1 MKQAWIAIAAGV
13 TAAAAAPLAEVPWP
27 QGYRTWAHVKSAYV
41 GPGHPAAPKYE
52 GLHNIYANDLAMQGY
67 RSGRFPV
74 GAVIAYDQLA
84 ATVAPAAIEPARR
97 KFVDVMRKGPDGWVF
112 GEYSADGKTRL
123 VTAAQG
129 VKQCA
134 ECHARPGTQDG
145 VFSRY
150 KD

>member
-1 MKQAWIAIAAGV
+1 MKHAWIAIMAGLAAS
-13 TAAAAAPLAEVPWP
+13 AAAPLEEVPWP
-27 QGYRTWAHVKSAYV
+27 EGYRAWTHVKSAYL

-52 GLHNIYANDLAMQGY
+52 GLHSIYANAPAMQGY
-67 RSGRFPV
+67 RTGRFHV
-74 GAVIAYDQLA
+74 GAVMAYDQLD
-84 ATVAPAAIEPARR
+84 ATVAATGIEPAAR

-134 ECHARPGTQDG
+134 GCHARPGTQDG

-150 KD
+150 GE

>member
-1 MKQAWIAIAAGV
+1 MKHAGIAIVAGLLA
-13 TAAAAAPLAEVPWP
+13 TAASPVDEVPWP
-27 QGYRTWAHVKSAYV
+27 EGYRSWTHMKSAYL
-41 GPGHPAAPKYE
+41 GPGHAAAPKYE
-52 GLHNIYANDLAMQGY
+52 GLHSIYANELAMQGY

-74 GAVIAYDQLA
+74 GAVIAYDQLDA
-84 ATVAPAAIEPARR
+84 KVAKTSIEPAAR
-97 KFVDVMRKGPDGWVF
+97 KFVDVMRRGPDGWVF

-150 KD
+150 SE

>member
-1 MKQAWIAIAAGV
+1 MKHAGIAIVVGLMAL
-13 TAAAAAPLAEVPWP
+13 AAAPPDEVPWP
-27 QGYRTWAHVKSAYV
+27 ARYRTWAHVKSAYL

-52 GLHNIYANDLAMQGY
+52 GLHSIYANEAAMQGY
-67 RSGRFPV
+67 RTGRFPV
-74 GAVIAYDQLA
+74 GAVIAYDQLDA
-84 ATVAPAAIEPARR
+84 EVAQASIEPAAR

-112 GEYSADGKTRL
+112 GEYAADGRTRL

-134 ECHARPGTQDG
+134 ACHARPGTQDG

-150 KD
+150 VE